1 LGFIFEELL
10 NFVYFDPFLYFLKIF
25 WISFFYFM
33 TFLYLNLVDP
43 ASNDML
49 VLKIKFWDRQ
59 NFLIKSIRR
68 YARFSSACSA
78 ETFRQEKDSKKIP
91 TLILFWLGNFFLKLA
106 VLICQYGEK
115 RDNFL
120 LRRTY
125 LNKLKRL
132 NNLGTN
138 NDIWIYYIR

>member
-1 LGFIFEELL
+1 
-10 NFVYFDPFLYFLKIF
+10 
-25 WISFFYFM
+25 M

-91 TLILFWLGNFFLKLA
+91 TLILF
-106 VLICQYGEK
+106 
-115 RDNFL
+115 
-120 LRRTY
+120 
-125 LNKLKRL
+125 
-132 NNLGTN
+132 
-138 NDIWIYYIR
+138 